1 MAMTTAPGNEPTR
14 WTLVSDP
21 ALSAAVTR
29 VVRGRV
35 PAADVDDIVQSTL
48 ADALAARQAPEDAA
62 EFRRWVLGVARNKIA
77 DFYRRSRRE
86 VPRDPS
92 TTEETEAAGCVSQG
106 GHDLLRWAE
115 RELPKTEGAEST
127 LEWMLREGE
136 GEKLESIAAEAQIPA
151 PRVRQRVAR
160 LRRHYR
166 ARWAAQLAAVAA
178 ILALIL
184 IAFLAWRSRRD
195 DVVRPLPRPVP
206 SPSMTPDLPPPLF
219 IPEEPAVPTPSPSPS
234 SSAPSPVPS
243 SSAWPV
249 PTPTPTPRRAKPPP
263 RAVPNASSTSAFPA
277 STESPKPQAPK
288 WPGSSSRSEFRDLPP
303 LAQK

>member
-1 MAMTTAPGNEPTR
+1 MAMTTSPGNPPPR
-14 WTLVSDP
+14 SVLVADP

-48 ADALAARQAPEDAA
+48 ADALAAGQAPEDAN
-62 EFRRWVLGVARNKIA
+62 EFRRWVLGIARNKIV

-92 TTEETEAAGCVSQG
+92 TTEETEAADCVSQG
-106 GHDLLRWAE
+106 GQDLLRWAE
-115 RELPKTEGAEST
+115 RELPDAEGAEST

-160 LRRHYR
+160 LRRHFR

-178 ILALIL
+178 L
-184 IAFLAWRSRRD
+184 IALMIVAYWAWQKHHD
-195 DVVRPLPRPVP
+195 DVVRPIPAPEP
-206 SPSMTPDLPPPLF
+206 SPSIPAPELPPPLV
-219 IPEEPAVPTPSPSPS
+219 IPEEPALSPE
-234 SSAPSPVPS
+234 PSPVPS
-243 SSAWPV
+243 SSFTPAPSTSSAPRGAPRLPKPTPRSDPTGFFDTPSIPV
-249 PTPTPTPRRAKPPP
+249 PTASPKSAAP
-263 RAVPNASSTSAFPA
+263 RASG
-277 STESPKPQAPK
+277 
-288 WPGSSSRSEFRDLPP
+288 GSSQAEFRDLPP
-303 LAQK
+303 LAKK